1 MRDYKG
7 IAGVLIIFLIGG
19 VVGAIITQY
28 VCSIKMEH
36 MPLGGPMEGPEGMTD
51 MIVNHI
57 SKDLW
62 LDPDQKEKLR
72 VIMNNM
78 NKKMQIIHKQAFPQ
92 MQLNIEE
99 ADNSTMS
106 ILRADQKE
114 VFKKFI
120 DHRNKL
126 GFHGQQ

>member
-1 MRDYKG
+1 MRDFKG
-7 IAGVLIIFLIGG
+7 IAGVLIIFLIGV
-19 VVGAIITQY
+19 VVGAIVTQY
-28 VCSIKMEH
+28 VCSIRMEH
-36 MPLGGPMEGPEGMTD
+36 MLPNGPIGGPEGMTD
-51 MIVNHI
+51 MIVKHI
-57 SKDLW
+57 AKDLR

-78 NKKMQIIHKQAFPQ
+78 NKKMTSVHKQVFPQ
-92 MQLNIEE
+92 IKMFIEE

-120 DHRNKL
+120 ERRNAF
-126 GFHGQQ
+126 GPFN